1 MLERFLGSIASR
13 KLRTI
18 TFEFVWDDYSD
29 DDISSIVDLEAWEG
43 IDEILCALVDKLFK
57 RSGSDLLN
65 VVLSVRTK
73 GGANLEHPKMGT
85 FLEQFREKGRVTIAP
100 FKGFLQPGEY
110 SGILPHLVAS
120 S

>member
-13 KLRTI
+13 KLSTI
-18 TFEFVWDDYSD
+18 TFEFVWEDYSD

-73 GGANLEHPKMGT
+73 GGANLEHAKTGT

-100 FKGFLQPGEY
+100 FKGFLQPVC
-110 SGILPHLVAS
+110 SCLPSENFAI
-120 S
+120 